1 MKQKDFHMIDQKIIE
16 SFSDENQKTYQTV
29 ERYVLQHQKNEF
41 KAKLILE
48 AVCKQMETETVT
60 LPKGVKAYVQ
70 QVERSISTKEKTKEY
85 QKQMIDKWSIAGLFE
100 TMCGYIVLLFVK
112 EFITQH
118 YLINFSIDILVAI
131 IAFYITLHNTRNQ
144 YRYIQMMKM
153 TNKPLMIVI
162 MGYVCGLVIAVFSA
176 KSPFDISFLI
186 LVIAYIVS
194 KRLFDQEVTQKK

>member
-1 MKQKDFHMIDQKIIE
+1 
-16 SFSDENQKTYQTV
+16 
-29 ERYVLQHQKNEF
+29 
-41 KAKLILE
+41 
-48 AVCKQMETETVT
+48 METETVI

-70 QVERSISTKEKTKEY
+70 QIEKSISTKEKTKEY

-112 EFITQH
+112 EFINQH

-162 MGYVCGLVIAVFSA
+162 MGYVCGVVIAVFSA
-176 KSPFDISFLI
+176 KSPFDISFMI